1 MAVWKIALQFAT
13 AVAGCFGFAIVFHV
27 GRNEWLVASF
37 GGAVSWAAYLLML
50 SASGNDYVAA
60 FVGSAASAFYGEM
73 IARKV
78 RAPATVFTVIAFV
91 PLIPGASLYRAADA
105 LMNGHSEE
113 GRRLAVYTLAFA
125 ACMSAGVVSEEG
137 RRLAVYT
144 LAFAACMSAGVV
156 VTTLILRKMGKV
168 RAGRISG

>member
-1 MAVWKIALQFAT
+1 MEVWKIVLQFVT

-105 LMNGHSEE
+105 LMNGHS
-113 GRRLAVYTLAFA
+113 G
-125 ACMSAGVVSEEG
+125 EG

-168 RAGRISG
+168 RAGKISG

>member
-1 MAVWKIALQFAT
+1 MEVWKIVLQFVT

-27 GRNEWLVASF
+27 GRNEWLVASFGGAVSWAAYLLVASF

-125 ACMSAGVVSEEG
+125 ACMSAGVV
-137 RRLAVYT
+137 
-144 LAFAACMSAGVV
+144 

>member
-1 MAVWKIALQFAT
+1 MAVWKIVLQFVT

-60 FVGSAASAFYGEM
+60 FA
-73 IARKV
+73 
-78 RAPATVFTVIAFV
+78 VFTVIAFV

-125 ACMSAGVVSEEG
+125 ACMSAGVV
-137 RRLAVYT
+137 
-144 LAFAACMSAGVV
+144 

>member
-1 MAVWKIALQFAT
+1 
-13 AVAGCFGFAIVFHV
+13 
-27 GRNEWLVASF
+27 
-37 GGAVSWAAYLLML
+37 ML
-50 SASGNDYVAA
+50 SASGNDYAAA

-125 ACMSAGVVSEEG
+125 ACMSAGVV
-137 RRLAVYT
+137 
-144 LAFAACMSAGVV
+144 
-156 VTTLILRKMGKV
+156 VTTLILRKIGKV

>member
-1 MAVWKIALQFAT
+1 MEVWKIVLQFAT

-27 GRNEWLVASF
+27 GRNEWLVASL
-37 GGAVSWAAYLLML
+37 GGAVSWATYLLML
-50 SASGNDYVAA
+50 SVSGNDYAAA
-60 FVGSAASAFYGEM
+60 FVGSSASAFYGEM

-78 RAPATVFTVIAFV
+78 HAPATVFTVIAFV

-105 LMNGHSEE
+105 LMNGHS
-113 GRRLAVYTLAFA
+113 GA
-125 ACMSAGVVSEEG
+125 G

-156 VTTLILRKMGKV
+156 VTTLILRKIGKA
-168 RAGRISG
+168 RAGRIAG